1 MHPYPAENWKRDE
14 CYPNMGFDEFLA
26 GDYYKGCETFR
37 NYVSDRAD
45 YQKIIELVEQKKNPD
60 DKLFV
65 FNVTMQNHGGYDIPL
80 RSDIDLISVEK
91 QYENYGDLINYLTL
105 MRESDKAFIKLLEY
119 FSEQDDPVLI
129 CMFGDHQPA
138 LDDVFISSL
147 GEYSEIADIEKRYI
161 TPYIIWG
168 NYDFDL
174 GNENK
179 DMSINYLGANLLKI
193 AGIHSEY
200 MEYLLDLEKE
210 IPIINQA
217 GYQTADE
224 KWHDIS
230 EENDKLNEYKAL
242 QYYELFE
249 R

>member
-1 MHPYPAENWKRDE
+1 MFQI
-14 CYPNMGFDEFLA
+14 C
-26 GDYYKGCETFR
+26 
-37 NYVSDRAD
+37 
-45 YQKIIELVEQKKNPD
+45 VEHQRIQPKS
-60 DKLFV
+60 
-65 FNVTMQNHGGYDIPL
+65 G
-80 RSDIDLISVEK
+80 LIS
-91 QYENYGDLINYLTL
+91 
-105 MRESDKAFIKLLEY
+105 R
-119 FSEQDDPVLI
+119 
-129 CMFGDHQPA
+129 H
-138 LDDVFISSL
+138 
-147 GEYSEIADIEKRYI
+147 
-161 TPYIIWG
+161 
-168 NYDFDL
+168 
-174 GNENK
+174 
-179 DMSINYLGANLLKI
+179 YLGANLLKI